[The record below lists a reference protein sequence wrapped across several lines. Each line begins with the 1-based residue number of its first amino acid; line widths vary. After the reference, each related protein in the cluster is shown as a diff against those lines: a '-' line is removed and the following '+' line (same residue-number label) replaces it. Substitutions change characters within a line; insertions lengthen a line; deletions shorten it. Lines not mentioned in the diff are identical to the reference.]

1 MVAAALRRE
10 AFFLP
15 GPMGGR
21 FCLLTL
27 PVCEIRGA
35 LLFVPPF
42 AEELN
47 KSRRMVALAARA
59 FAEHGWAV
67 LQIDLLGCGDS
78 AGDFGE
84 ATWLAWVDDVALAHQ
99 WLKGRCGVEA
109 ALWSLR
115 AGSLLASDWF
125 AMEGVDVPW
134 LVWQPV
140 TNGKQ
145 HLNQFLRLKGASQ
158 MLADAD
164 AKAAMGALRTAISR
178 GETVEVAGY
187 ALAAGLVKG
196 LEQAVM
202 RLDGTRN
209 APIRVLEVASGEGG
223 TLSPTVSRL
232 VDEWRHLGFDV
243 NAGAV
248 AGSAFW
254 QTQEIELASELIQ
267 RSLTELECFL

>member
-10 AFFLP
+10 AVFSSRTY
-15 GPMGGR
+15 GR
-21 FCLLTL
+21 ALLLVDAAGLRDT
-27 PVCEIRGA
+27 RGA
-35 LLFVPPF
+35 AFVPPF

-115 AGSLLASDWF
+115 AGSLVASEWF

-254 QTQEIELASELIQ
+254 QTQEIELAPELILC
-267 RSLTELECFL
+267 SLTELECFL